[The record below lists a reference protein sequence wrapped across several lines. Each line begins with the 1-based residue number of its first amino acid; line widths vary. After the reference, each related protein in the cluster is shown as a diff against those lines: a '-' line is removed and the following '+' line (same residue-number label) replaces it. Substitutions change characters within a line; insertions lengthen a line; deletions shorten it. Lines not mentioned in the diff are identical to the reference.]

1 VQEGETANGKV
12 RVERE
17 QEWVEG
23 TVALNGIIM
32 IIKCLRYADVRT
44 NSPRDI
50 VNHTDQSDESFQ

>member
-1 VQEGETANGKV
+1 VQEGETENGKV

-17 QEWVEG
+17 QEWVEE

-32 IIKCLRYADVRT
+32 IKKFLRT

-50 VNHTDQSDESFQ
+50 VNHTDQSDEGFQ